1 MEITSSSF
9 DWLRNL
15 WFYTDIEIRA
25 TSYAITAVLL
35 SESCGRDALF
45 SVQNRLEEGNLLAI
59 LLDEDECSLVKE
71 QVSYAF
77 FSYKNHSNFVFILQV
92 SNVLINLTY
101 SLINDET
108 KLSTGVNRFM
118 SFILIC
124 LFCYLEFV
132 GNTAWIDISFEWLWF
147 SATNWFVD
155 ILEFVSIR
163 WLRFRCTSNQSHKFI
178 ASFAFVHR
186 QYLFISLEFKSSR
199 SEYIIQRIGSIAS
212 FVRSLL
218 FLIAKQT
225 NT

>member
-1 MEITSSSF
+1 LEITSSSF

-77 FSYKNHSNFVFILQV
+77 FFYKNHSNFVCILQV

-101 SLINDET
+101 SLINDEA

-124 LFCYLEFV
+124 LFF
-132 GNTAWIDISFEWLWF
+132 
-147 SATNWFVD
+147 
-155 ILEFVSIR
+155 
-163 WLRFRCTSNQSHKFI
+163 
-178 ASFAFVHR
+178 
-186 QYLFISLEFKSSR
+186 
-199 SEYIIQRIGSIAS
+199 
-212 FVRSLL
+212 
-218 FLIAKQT
+218 
-225 NT
+225 